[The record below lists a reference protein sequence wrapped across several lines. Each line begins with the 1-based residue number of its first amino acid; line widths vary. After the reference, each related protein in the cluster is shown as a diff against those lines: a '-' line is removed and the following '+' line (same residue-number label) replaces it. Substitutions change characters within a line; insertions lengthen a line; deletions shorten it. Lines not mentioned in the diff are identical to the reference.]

1 MNKTLTFHKMIEI
14 DKEYDIA
21 NKKLIG
27 NGAYGVIYKCEKKK
41 IDPSHDENEFVA
53 IKYIPING
61 TFSFDRQK
69 MCYREI
75 STQLNLDH
83 IAILPLLNYQIILD
97 PDPQFAIVTP
107 YLNNKSLRDIL
118 DLKKKNQAPKNW
130 TDTECAINI
139 FGIAA
144 AMAYCHQKGIMHRDL
159 KTSNVLLDNDF
170 HPKIMDFGLAKEI
183 NLNILQTIGIGS
195 PIYMAPEVIT
205 ADGKYDNKIDVF
217 SYALILYE
225 IFTLEIPYYN
235 QKFSL
240 MQYMKGN
247 IRPEL
252 GNHKFPPYFKDIIQ
266 VCWNENPNDRPDFI
280 EIVKDMKTNYKTVF
294 GKDNM
299 DDVDLEQLSSYMEI
313 ATKDL
318 IFSE

>member
-1 MNKTLTFHKMIEI
+1 M
-14 DKEYDIA
+14 
-21 NKKLIG
+21 
-27 NGAYGVIYKCEKKK
+27 
-41 IDPSHDENEFVA
+41 
-53 IKYIPING
+53 
-61 TFSFDRQK
+61 
-69 MCYREI
+69 
-75 STQLNLDH
+75 
-83 IAILPLLNYQIILD
+83 
-97 PDPQFAIVTP
+97 
-107 YLNNKSLRDIL
+107 
-118 DLKKKNQAPKNW
+118 KKKNQTPKNW

-252 GNHKFPPYFKDIIQ
+252 GNHKFPPYFKDLIQ

-280 EIVKDMKTNYKTVF
+280 EIVKDMKTNYKTFF
-294 GKDNM
+294 GKDNI